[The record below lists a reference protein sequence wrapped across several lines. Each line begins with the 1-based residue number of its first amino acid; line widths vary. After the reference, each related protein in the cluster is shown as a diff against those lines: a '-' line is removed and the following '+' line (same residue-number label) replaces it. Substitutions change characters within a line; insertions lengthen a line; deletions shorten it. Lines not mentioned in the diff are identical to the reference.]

1 MVVDFEFEVGHLEN
15 GVWIPKKLDIDG
27 RVDIKF
33 SVKNYTDDII
43 TCVEPKFFPLDKDCR
58 LLFCNFYFYQ
68 DRVMKI
74 NRRIYPHQ
82 TYSSFFENMWYNKNI
97 VKVLLLYLDVAFLS
111 GYRYSSETEK
121 IYSINE

>member
-1 MVVDFEFEVGHLEN
+1 MVNFEFEVGHLEN

-33 SVKNYTDDII
+33 SVKNNTDDII

-58 LLFCNFYFYQ
+58 LIFCKFYHYHE
-68 DRVMKI
+68 RMMKI

-82 TYSSFFENMWYNKNI
+82 MYSSYFENMWYNKNI
-97 VKVLLLYLDVAFLS
+97 VKVFLLYLYVTFLS
-111 GYRYSSETEK
+111 GHRYSSDKEQMFE
-121 IYSINE
+121 INE